1 MEVSSTELRV
11 SRAVG
16 NEPSKNDLPNPFS
29 DEEEETPV
37 VVPEIP
43 KAPKPEP
50 VQPQQPKV
58 SQHQQRQPQQNGE
71 RRPFPKTPRPEQP
84 VTNPKF
90 NDPNGLY
97 SFGKGCSI
105 GNRAQDN
112 RLGLEQS
119 GSIFT
124 FTSHDIA
131 GYFDRYFEFHN
142 HTNIYFGDGN
152 AKLNDLPA
160 MYLIFPKMEGLVV
173 NGRSAN
179 DIETK
184 LLGGKARG
192 AHIRL
197 NEKLKELV
205 KPFVD
210 PSKLVVYESQKRD
223 KSGRP
228 FCYIE
233 LDPDIVLSAMFLRNK
248 NYRVILL
255 DTAQQGSN
263 VLYRVAR
270 LRESGNGGYDI
281 RDIIEHITR

>member
-1 MEVSSTELRV
+1 MEVSSSELRV

-16 NEPSKNDLPNPFS
+16 NEPKTELSNPFND
-29 DEEEETPV
+29 DEEETVTPV
-37 VVPEIP
+37 VAQEPPKTQKPKPAPQPQP
-43 KAPKPEP
+43 KAFQRPQQSEEQRPQQFPKRPKPEP
-50 VQPQQPKV
+50 
-58 SQHQQRQPQQNGE
+58 
-71 RRPFPKTPRPEQP
+71 P
-84 VTNPKF
+84 VTNPKIG
-90 NDPNGLY
+90 DPNNLY
-97 SFGKGCSI
+97 NYKERCAI
-105 GNRAQDN
+105 GNKAQDN
-112 RLGLEQS
+112 RLGIEQS

-124 FTSHDIA
+124 FTSHDLA
-131 GYFDRYFEFHN
+131 GYFERYFEFHN
-142 HTNIYFGDGN
+142 HTNIYFGDGS

-197 NEKLKELV
+197 NEKLKDLV

-228 FCYIE
+228 FCYVE
-233 LDPDIVLSAMFLRNK
+233 LDPDAVLSAMFLKNK

-270 LRESGNGGYDI
+270 LRESGNGGYEI

>member
-1 MEVSSTELRV
+1 MEVSSSELRV

-16 NEPSKNDLPNPFS
+16 NEPKNELSNPF
-29 DEEEETPV
+29 DNEEETTPV
-37 VVPEIP
+37 IPDPP
-43 KAPKPEP
+43 KAQKSEP
-50 VQPQQPKV
+50 APQPRVFQK
-58 SQHQQRQPQQNGE
+58 PQQNDGQPRQQQQFP
-71 RRPFPKTPRPEQP
+71 RRPRTEQP
-84 VTNPKF
+84 VTNPRIS
-90 NDPNGLY
+90 DPNNLY
-97 SFGKGCSI
+97 DFKKGCSI

-112 RLGLEQS
+112 RLGIEQS

-124 FTSHDIA
+124 FTSHDLA
-131 GYFDRYFEFHN
+131 GYFERYFEFHN
-142 HTNIYFGDGN
+142 HTNIYFGDGS

-233 LDPDIVLSAMFLRNK
+233 LDPDAVLSTMFLKNK

-270 LRESGNGGYDI
+270 LRESGNGGYEI